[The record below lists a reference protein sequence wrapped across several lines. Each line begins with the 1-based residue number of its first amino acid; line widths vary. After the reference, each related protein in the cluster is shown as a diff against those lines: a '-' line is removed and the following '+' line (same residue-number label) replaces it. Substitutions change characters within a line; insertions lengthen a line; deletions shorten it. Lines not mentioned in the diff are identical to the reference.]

1 MLSQLE
7 FQSCPG
13 QDIFITC
20 GLFSVGVILHL
31 IANLEVESSTF
42 NQANISHLQ
51 NLLGCFLHN
60 RSIKVPSSLIR
71 DCFLCLKGTT
81 IVGQDGIEEVDV
93 ASPTGA
99 DTARMSTST
108 RSASAPGTRTE
119 ADESLD
125 LTMETMLQDTRAKP
139 ATDFKYFAVNG
150 SSTGCID
157 ATASSKPYWAAYQTL
172 TVESNAASEEQKL
185 GFQLLIPYLK
195 KFKEANAGSFV

>member
-1 MLSQLE
+1 
-7 FQSCPG
+7 
-13 QDIFITC
+13 
-20 GLFSVGVILHL
+20 
-31 IANLEVESSTF
+31 
-42 NQANISHLQ
+42 
-51 NLLGCFLHN
+51 
-60 RSIKVPSSLIR
+60 
-71 DCFLCLKGTT
+71 
-81 IVGQDGIEEVDV
+81 
-93 ASPTGA
+93 
-99 DTARMSTST
+99 MSTST

-157 ATASSKPYWAAYQTL
+157 ATASSNGEVKPYWAAYQTL